1 MAASAQP
8 INSSDIILEIS
19 EDNGVSYDR
28 IGRANSG
35 SLSTSMD
42 VRDITTKDSDG
53 WRELGSGLRSWS
65 LSGDGLVTYSTE
77 TDVVKP
83 NDLYDLIA
91 NRTKV
96 KVRFGNAN
104 AGDYRYHGDAYLT
117 SYEQEAGTEDNTA
130 FSFQFEGTGEL
141 TQEVIV

>member
-1 MAASAQP
+1 MAASAEP
-8 INSSDIILEIS
+8 INATEIIIEIS
-19 EDNGVSYDR
+19 EDNGVSYDK
-28 IGRANSG
+28 IGKANSA
-35 SLSTSMD
+35 SLSSSMD
-42 VRDITTKDSDG
+42 VRDITTKDSAG

-65 LSGDGLVTYSTE
+65 LSGDGLVTYSTVA
-77 TDVVKP
+77 DVAKP
-83 NDLYDLIA
+83 NDLYDLIT

-117 SYEQEAGTEDNTA
+117 SYEQEAGTEDNTT
-130 FSFQFEGTGEL
+130 FSFQFEGTGIL